1 MVLAIARRP
10 DIPPMGDRVV
20 TLWAADLAQFPARHV
35 VEALFR
41 QARID
46 TYA

>member
-1 MVLAIARRP
+1 VLAVARRP
-10 DIPPMGDRVV
+10 DIPPMGERVV
-20 TLWAADLAQFPARHV
+20 ALWADDFARFPARHV
-35 VEALFR
+35 VEALSR